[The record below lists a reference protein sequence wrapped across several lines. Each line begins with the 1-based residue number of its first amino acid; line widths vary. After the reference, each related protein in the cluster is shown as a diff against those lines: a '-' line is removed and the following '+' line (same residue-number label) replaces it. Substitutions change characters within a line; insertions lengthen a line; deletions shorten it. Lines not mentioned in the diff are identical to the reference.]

1 MSTFR
6 VFSPF
11 SMRESF
17 FFNGISNDIVADPSI
32 RTNVFTTGLPQVT
45 NFFSLE
51 IEEVSR
57 VDISGEFFTNAI
69 GSRDGT
75 IKSLRLGN
83 IIIDDE
89 GNATNLIGVTLRA
102 NGLNADR
109 SVFDDLTISGSA
121 LNIFGLLGR
130 GDDNI
135 AGSAGDD
142 ELFGFRGDDTML
154 GGAGNDVLKGG
165 GGEDI
170 IKGAVGADNV
180 NGGSGD
186 DVLRGNGGFDTI
198 IGGTG
203 DDMLF
208 GGGGRDNLRAGAGDD
223 TMNGNG
229 GADTIDAGSGDDI
242 IDGANGSD
250 NIDAGAGNDIVRGGN
265 GADTIEGGAGD
276 DRLTGG
282 SRVDTFVFASDG
294 GDDVVTDYEDN
305 LDKIQ
310 IDGNVAFVDID
321 IDQDGADAVISFGA
335 ATITLLGQ
343 DATELTET
351 DFLF

>member
-1 MSTFR
+1 MANFR
-6 VFSPF
+6 FTAPF
-11 SMRESF
+11 SMRTTDLF
-17 FFNGISNDIVADPSI
+17 FGSLEDVNPG
-32 RTNVFTTGLPQVT
+32 RTVGLPDVV
-45 NFFSLE
+45 NFFSVQTE
-51 IEEVSR
+51 GESR
-57 VDISGEFFTNAI
+57 VDFSGEFFSNAV
-69 GSRDGT
+69 GTRDGD
-75 IKSLRLGN
+75 IRAFRAGE
-83 IIIDDE
+83 IIEDDE
-89 GNATNLIGVTLRA
+89 GNDTNLIAVTISA
-102 NGLNADR
+102 VGLDTDR
-109 SVFDDLTISGSA
+109 SQFDNAFFGGSSLA
-121 LNIFGLLGR
+121 IFSLF
-130 GDDNI
+130 
-135 AGSAGDD
+135 GSDSDRMIGSFGND

-154 GGAGNDVLKGG
+154 GGAGNDILKGG
-165 GGEDI
+165 GGDDVV
-170 IKGAVGADNV
+170 KGAVGADNV

-203 DDMLF
+203 NDMLF
-208 GGGGRDNLRAGAGDD
+208 GGGGRDNLRAGSGDD

-242 IDGANGSD
+242 VDGANGSD
-250 NIDAGAGNDIVRGGN
+250 LIDAGSGDDIIRGGN
-265 GADTIEGGAGD
+265 GADTLEGGAGD

-282 SRVDTFVFASDG
+282 ARVDTFVFASDG

-310 IDGNVAFVDID
+310 IEGNVAFVDID
-321 IDQDGADAVISFGA
+321 IDQEGADAVISFGA